1 MSNKQF
7 IQRNAEMNLKLDN
20 IKRKKYLWDVE
31 QLSFL
36 WFCKSSTKQG
46 PQLRFKKKKRVTAFS
61 SLI

>member
-1 MSNKQF
+1 
-7 IQRNAEMNLKLDN
+7 MNLKLDN

-46 PQLRFKKKKRVTAFS
+46 PQLRFKKKKGHSFLFFDLTF
-61 SLI
+61 